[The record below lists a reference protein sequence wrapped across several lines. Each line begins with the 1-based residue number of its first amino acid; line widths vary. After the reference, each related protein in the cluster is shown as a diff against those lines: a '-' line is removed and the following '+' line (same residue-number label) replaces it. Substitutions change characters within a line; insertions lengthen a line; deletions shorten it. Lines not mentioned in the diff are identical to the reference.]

1 VTTPTSAKESKMCN
15 QPSSASAG
23 FMEDF
28 SPAAIKRGV
37 YMDKIN
43 MPKRLSSSAARNHI
57 GNMLFLLP
65 TIILFS
71 AVVLIPF
78 IQGIPYSFTNWKSIV
93 SEKREFIGLKNYV
106 YLLKNKYFQESL
118 VVTMKFTILYML
130 SSNFMGLLLAL
141 LIQRSSWFNN
151 IARTVLF
158 LPFTVSVTAGS
169 IVWSYVF
176 TDVYGTLTG
185 LVSPLGMPGQIV
197 YGMVIIGAWRD
208 MGYTMLIYI
217 AALQAVPRDYY
228 EAATMDGA
236 GKWRQFFN
244 VTVPNI
250 VPAFTTNITL
260 LLAWGLRTFDMPMVV
275 ARNAKE
281 GQFTAVYVYDSIFSN
296 NKAGLG
302 QAAAIILTI
311 ILVVLTQVVTRTLR
325 RMEVEQ

>member
-1 VTTPTSAKESKMCN
+1 MTKLNTP
-15 QPSSASAG
+15 
-23 FMEDF
+23 
-28 SPAAIKRGV
+28 R
-37 YMDKIN
+37 
-43 MPKRLSSSAARNHI
+43 RLRSSAARTHF
-57 GNMLFLLP
+57 GNMMFLLP
-65 TIILFS
+65 TIVLFS
-71 AVVLIPF
+71 IVVLIPF
-78 IQGIPYSFTNWKSIV
+78 IQGIPYSFTSWKSII
-93 SEKREFIGLKNYV
+93 SEDRPFNGLKNYI
-106 YLLKNKYFQESL
+106 YLIKNKYFQESL
-118 VVTMKFTILYML
+118 VVTFKYTILYML
-130 SSNFMGLLLAL
+130 SANFMGLLLAL
-141 LIQRSSWFNN
+141 LIHRSSWFNN

-217 AALQAVPRDYY
+217 AALQAVPQDYY
-228 EAATMDGA
+228 EAATVDGA
-236 GKWRQFFN
+236 SKWRQFLS

-260 LLAWGLRTFDMPMVV
+260 LLAWGLRTFDMPMAV
-275 ARNAKE
+275 ARNARE

-311 ILVVLTQVVTRTLR
+311 ILVALTQIVTRSLR
-325 RMEVEQ
+325 RLEVEQ

>member
-1 VTTPTSAKESKMCN
+1 MHKLKLP
-15 QPSSASAG
+15 
-23 FMEDF
+23 
-28 SPAAIKRGV
+28 R
-37 YMDKIN
+37 
-43 MPKRLSSSAARNHI
+43 RLSSGAARTHG
-57 GNMLFLLP
+57 GNMLFMLP
-65 TIILFS
+65 TIILFCI
-71 AVVLIPF
+71 VVLIPF

-93 SEKREFIGLKNYV
+93 SETKEFNGLKNYI
-106 YLLKNKYFQESL
+106 YLIKNKYFQDSL
-118 VVTMKFTILYML
+118 LVTFKYTILYMI
-130 SSNFMGLLLAL
+130 SANFMGLMLAL
-141 LIQRSSWFNN
+141 AIHRSSWFNN

-185 LVSPLGMPGQIV
+185 LVSPLGMPGQII

-217 AALQAVPRDYY
+217 AALQAVPHDYY
-228 EAATMDGA
+228 EAATVDGA
-236 GKWRQFFN
+236 GKLRQFFS

-260 LLAWGLRTFDMPMVV
+260 LLAWGLRTFDMPMAV
-275 ARNAKE
+275 ARNARE

-325 RMEVEQ
+325 RLEVEQ

>member
-1 VTTPTSAKESKMCN
+1 M
-15 QPSSASAG
+15 
-23 FMEDF
+23 M
-28 SPAAIKRGV
+28 
-37 YMDKIN
+37 
-43 MPKRLSSSAARNHI
+43 
-57 GNMLFLLP
+57 FLLP
-65 TIILFS
+65 TILLFTV
-71 AVVLIPF
+71 VVLIPF

-93 SEKREFIGLKNYV
+93 SENREFNGLKNYI
-106 YLLKNKYFQESL
+106 YLIKNKYFQESL
-118 VVTMKFTILYML
+118 LVTFKYTILYML
-130 SSNFMGLLLAL
+130 SANFMGLMLAL
-141 LIQRSSWFNN
+141 LIHESSWFNN

-217 AALQAVPRDYY
+217 AGLQAVPKDYY
-228 EAATMDGA
+228 EAATVDGA
-236 GKWRQFFN
+236 SKWRQFWN

-260 LLAWGLRTFDMPMVV
+260 LLAWGLRTFDMPMAV

-311 ILVVLTQVVTRTLR
+311 ILVTLTQIVTRTLR
-325 RMEVEQ
+325 KMEVEQ